1 MPPLAFALALAAA
14 FLHALWNLLLA
25 RERDPEPAT
34 AVAICAS
41 VVVFAPVAVL
51 VWDVDTAVWPYLVAT
66 SALQFAYFA
75 LLASAYRYAELSF
88 VYPIARGLAP
98 VLVLLIGVV
107 VLGTSA
113 STAQAVGVTAVGLGV
128 LLVRGLGGERDLVG
142 GALALAIA
150 GTIAGYT
157 LVDKSGIRYANPL
170 VYLEVG
176 MAPVAVGGLLLVLAL
191 PAGRTRVR
199 AALRPTPAFAGV
211 VSFLAY
217 VLVLAAL
224 SRAPAAS
231 VAAVRETSVLIVAVL
246 VAPMLGERVGLGRL
260 AGAALVVCGV
270 GLIVLLASPA
280 LVSGHARQMLL
291 APPLSALEVVEREHV
306 KAGNVRLP
314 PVDARAE
321 PQDERVGVE
330 VAVARAVGL
339 GAGAQRAQRV
349 ADADP
354 LAHAHELRS
363 RDRPRK
369 ADVDR
374 QPDASLPDR
383 IHPRGRHGRVEA
395 DLGDDVRRELCLGEE
410 RPRREV
416 AREERVALGVSR
428 HSYVLEGASEL
439 GERLEQR

>member
-34 AVAICAS
+34 AVAICTS

-51 VWDVDTAVWPYLVAT
+51 VWDVDSAVWPYLVAT
-66 SALQFAYFA
+66 STLQFAYFA

-113 STAQAVGVTAVGLGV
+113 SASQAVGVTAVGLGV
-128 LLVRGLGGERDLVG
+128 LLVRGLGGDRDLVG

-170 VYLEVG
+170 VYLELG

-191 PAGRTRVR
+191 PAGSARVR

-211 VSFLAY
+211 ISFLAY

-246 VAPMLGERVGLGRL
+246 AAPMLGERVGPWRL
-260 AGAALVVCGV
+260 AGAALVVVGV
-270 GLIVLLASPA
+270 GLIVL
-280 LVSGHARQMLL
+280 
-291 APPLSALEVVEREHV
+291 
-306 KAGNVRLP
+306 
-314 PVDARAE
+314 
-321 PQDERVGVE
+321 
-330 VAVARAVGL
+330 
-339 GAGAQRAQRV
+339 
-349 ADADP
+349 
-354 LAHAHELRS
+354 
-363 RDRPRK
+363 
-369 ADVDR
+369 
-374 QPDASLPDR
+374 
-383 IHPRGRHGRVEA
+383 
-395 DLGDDVRRELCLGEE
+395 
-410 RPRREV
+410 
-416 AREERVALGVSR
+416 
-428 HSYVLEGASEL
+428 
-439 GERLEQR
+439 